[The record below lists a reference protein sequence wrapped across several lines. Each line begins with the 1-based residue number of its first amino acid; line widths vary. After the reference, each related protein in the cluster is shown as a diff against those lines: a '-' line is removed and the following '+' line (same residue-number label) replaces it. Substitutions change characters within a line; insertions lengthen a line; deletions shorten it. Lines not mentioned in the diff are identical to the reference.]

1 MKNIQIIKRNNQ
13 KEDYRPEKIAI
24 VIKKG
29 FDSVDNKNYS
39 HLDIR
44 FIYKKVREIVEE
56 YTTISVE
63 EIQDLIEKQL
73 LKNNYIDVYESFFK
87 YRLLRSESRHT
98 FSQKH
103 NVLLRSLNIINDNPN
118 SLKQYNQ
125 ILTQQY
131 ALQYRLSKD
140 IRSLYNEGIIH
151 IDNLEQLAYYYPNTI
166 TIDNYSNHTQLL
178 LKIQS
183 IINNY
188 HSNIIIDTQ
197 NISINKDDLLYEFIN
212 NFPQKIYIKDTL
224 KNYLQTDNNLNIPTI
239 INSIFTINL
248 RRIKNQNHFEEIL
261 QSIDNQLILI
271 NKNITIPKN
280 YKQSKA
286 TSIINL
292 AFKNSFQIITTQNL
306 ITAFN
311 HPKAIDYFNQI
322 DSILDHNL

>member
-13 KEDYRPEKIAI
+13 KEAYRPEKIAI

-29 FDSVDNKNYS
+29 FDSVQNKNYS
-39 HLDIR
+39 HLDIH

-56 YTTISVE
+56 HNTISVE

-87 YRLLRSESRHT
+87 YRLLRQESRHT
-98 FSQKH
+98 FSPKH

-125 ILTQQY
+125 ILKQQY
-131 ALQYRLSKD
+131 ALQYRLSKE

-166 TIDNYSNHTQLL
+166 TIQNQPNQTQII
-178 LKIQS
+178 LKIQEL
-183 IINNY
+183 INNY
-188 HSNIIIDTQ
+188 NSNIIIDTQ
-197 NISINKDDLLYEFIN
+197 NTTLNKEDLLTKFIN
-212 NFPQKIYIKDTL
+212 VYPQKIYTIDSL
-224 KNYLQTDNNLNIPTI
+224 KKYSQTDNFIIPPI
-239 INSIFTINL
+239 ISTIFTINL
-248 RRIKNQNHFEEIL
+248 RRIKNQNHFEEII
-261 QSIDNQLILI
+261 QSIDNQLISI

-280 YKQSKA
+280 YKQFKA

-292 AFKNSFQIITTQNL
+292 AFKNAFQIITTQNV
-306 ITAFN
+306 ISAFN
-311 HPKAIDYFNQI
+311 HTKAIDYFNQI
-322 DSILDHNL
+322 DSILNPNL